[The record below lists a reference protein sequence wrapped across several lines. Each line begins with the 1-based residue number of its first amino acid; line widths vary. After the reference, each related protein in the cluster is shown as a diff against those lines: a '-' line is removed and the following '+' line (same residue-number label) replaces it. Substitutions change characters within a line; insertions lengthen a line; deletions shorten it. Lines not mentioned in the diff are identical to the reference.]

1 MSSIKEALK
10 NLTHEEK
17 EQMHQ
22 YATSIKEIKKKMAE
36 MIHKAKA
43 VKETETGGNM
53 SSGLVLHDE
62 E

>member
-10 NLTHEEK
+10 NLTHEEM

-36 MIHKAKA
+36 MIHKAKSM
-43 VKETETGGNM
+43 KETGGNM